1 LPKIVLGIKQ
11 YTNKGGFYMNN
22 EQTKGSFDQLKGE
35 AKKQFGK
42 LTDNESMEA
51 EGRLDKGK
59 GKLQET
65 AGDVKE
71 DLSRAFN
78 KASRD

>member
-1 LPKIVLGIKQ
+1 MNDKQ
-11 YTNKGGFYMNN
+11 TEGA
-22 EQTKGSFDQLKGE
+22 FDQVKGE

-59 GKLQET
+59 GKLKET
-65 AGDVKE
+65 TGDMKE
-71 DLSRAFN
+71 NVSRAFN
-78 KASRD
+78 DSSRD

>member
-1 LPKIVLGIKQ
+1 
-11 YTNKGGFYMNN
+11 MNDK
-22 EQTKGSFDQLKGE
+22 QTKGAFDQVKGE

-59 GKLQET
+59 GKLKET
-65 AGDVKE
+65 AGDMKE
-71 DLSRAFN
+71 DVSRTFN
-78 KASRD
+78 DSSRE

>member
-1 LPKIVLGIKQ
+1 MNDKQ
-11 YTNKGGFYMNN
+11 SKGA
-22 EQTKGSFDQLKGE
+22 FDQVKGE

-59 GKLQET
+59 GKLKET
-65 AGDVKE
+65 AGDMKE
-71 DLSRAFN
+71 DVSRAFN
-78 KASRD
+78 ESSRD

>member
-1 LPKIVLGIKQ
+1 MNILKSKEAKI
-11 YTNKGGFYMNN
+11 MNDK
-22 EQTKGSFDQLKGE
+22 QTKGAFDQVKGE

-59 GKLQET
+59 GKMKET
-65 AGDVKE
+65 AGDLKE
-71 DLSRAFN
+71 DVSRAFN
-78 KASRD
+78 DSSRD

>member
-1 LPKIVLGIKQ
+1 
-11 YTNKGGFYMNN
+11 MNDD
-22 EQTKGSFDQLKGE
+22 QTKGSFDQLKGE

-42 LTDNESMEA
+42 LTDNESLEA

-59 GKLQET
+59 GKLQES
-65 AGDVKE
+65 AGNVKE

-78 KASRD
+78 KTSRD

>member
-1 LPKIVLGIKQ
+1 
-11 YTNKGGFYMNN
+11 MNDK
-22 EQTKGSFDQLKGE
+22 QTKGAIDQVKGE

-59 GKLQET
+59 GKLKET
-65 AGDVKE
+65 AGDMKE
-71 DLSRAFN
+71 DVSRAFN
-78 KASRD
+78 DSSRD

>member
-1 LPKIVLGIKQ
+1 
-11 YTNKGGFYMNN
+11 MNDK
-22 EQTKGSFDQLKGE
+22 QTKGAFDQVKGE

-59 GKLQET
+59 GKLKET
-65 AGDVKE
+65 AGDMKE
-71 DLSRAFN
+71 DVSRALN
-78 KASRD
+78 DSSRD

>member
-1 LPKIVLGIKQ
+1 
-11 YTNKGGFYMNN
+11 MND
-22 EQTKGSFDQLKGE
+22 EQTKGSLEQLKGE

-59 GKLQET
+59 GKLHEK

-71 DLSRAFN
+71 DFSRAYN
-78 KASRD
+78 NNSRD

>member
-1 LPKIVLGIKQ
+1 
-11 YTNKGGFYMNN
+11 MNN
-22 EQTKGSFDQLKGE
+22 DQTKGSFDQLKGE

-51 EGRLDKGK
+51 DGRVDKGK

-65 AGDVKE
+65 AGNVKE
-71 DLSRAFN
+71 DLSRTFN
-78 KASRD
+78 KTMKD

>member
-1 LPKIVLGIKQ
+1 
-11 YTNKGGFYMNN
+11 MNDK
-22 EQTKGSFDQLKGE
+22 QTKGAFDQVKGE

-59 GKLQET
+59 GKLKET

-71 DLSRAFN
+71 DVSRSFN
-78 KASRD
+78 DSSRD

>member
-1 LPKIVLGIKQ
+1 
-11 YTNKGGFYMNN
+11 MNDK
-22 EQTKGSFDQLKGE
+22 QTKGAFDQVKGE

-59 GKLQET
+59 GKMKET
-65 AGDVKE
+65 AGDLQE
-71 DLSRAFN
+71 DISREFN
-78 KASRD
+78 DSSKR

>member
-1 LPKIVLGIKQ
+1 
-11 YTNKGGFYMNN
+11 MNDK
-22 EQTKGSFDQLKGE
+22 QTKGAFDQVKGE

-59 GKLQET
+59 GKLKET
-65 AGDVKE
+65 AGDMKE
-71 DLSRAFN
+71 EVSRAFN
-78 KASRD
+78 DSSRD

>member
-1 LPKIVLGIKQ
+1 MNEKQ
-11 YTNKGGFYMNN
+11 SKGA
-22 EQTKGSFDQLKGE
+22 FDQVKGE

-59 GKLQET
+59 GKLKET
-65 AGDVKE
+65 AGDMKE
-71 DLSRAFN
+71 DVSRAFN
-78 KASRD
+78 DSSRD

>member
-1 LPKIVLGIKQ
+1 
-11 YTNKGGFYMNN
+11 MNN
-22 EQTKGSFDQLKGE
+22 DQTKGAFDQVKGE

-65 AGDVKE
+65 AGNVKE
-71 DLSRAFN
+71 DISRAFN
-78 KASRD
+78 NNSRD

>member
-1 LPKIVLGIKQ
+1 
-11 YTNKGGFYMNN
+11 MNN
-22 EQTKGSFDQLKGE
+22 DQTKGAFDQVKGE

-42 LTDNESMEA
+42 ITDNESMEA

-65 AGDVKE
+65 AGNVKE

>member
-1 LPKIVLGIKQ
+1 
-11 YTNKGGFYMNN
+11 MNN
-22 EQTKGSFDQLKGE
+22 DQTKGAFDQLKGE

-59 GKLQET
+59 GKLRET

-71 DLSRAFN
+71 DVSRAFDN
-78 KASRD
+78 VSRD

>member
-1 LPKIVLGIKQ
+1 MNDKQ
-11 YTNKGGFYMNN
+11 SKGA
-22 EQTKGSFDQLKGE
+22 FDQVKGE

-59 GKLQET
+59 GKLKET
-65 AGDVKE
+65 AGDMKE
-71 DLSRAFN
+71 DVSRAFN
-78 KASRD
+78 DSSRN

>member
-1 LPKIVLGIKQ
+1 
-11 YTNKGGFYMNN
+11 MNDK
-22 EQTKGSFDQLKGE
+22 QTKGAFDQVKGE

-59 GKLQET
+59 GKLNET
-65 AGDVKE
+65 AGNIKE
-71 DLSRAFN
+71 DVSRAFN
-78 KASRD
+78 DSSRD

>member
-1 LPKIVLGIKQ
+1 
-11 YTNKGGFYMNN
+11 MNDK
-22 EQTKGSFDQLKGE
+22 QTKGAFDQVKGE

-59 GKLQET
+59 RKTERN
-65 AGDVKE
+65 
-71 DLSRAFN
+71 SW
-78 KASRD
+78 